1 MISCSIRIPK
11 LTGGQTT
18 TQVKFILSLMIVIW
32 QKRSCLI
39 WFWINIA
46 NLEISNSFNSF
57 HPKPARHVVNNLTS
71 SSSWTLPL
79 LPPAMP
85 PHFTVRLETRWRCW
99 WYPRP
104 CHPWKNRCSIGSRR
118 QRLLKPFRKCLV
130 TMTRRLAEMKRLDF
144 GDFFWWYQ
152 MGDRYSRSFIDSLD
166 CPSTVWQEFQHCL
179 AVEYVSNFEYL
190 SMPGCLS
197 HQKTTTHFFYRNWF
211 SNSGNASIVCFNQG
225 FRSTFEDGPT
235 TPMAS
240 LHQHDEA
247 YTCLA
252 CPLSW
257 WLQPPLRGWT
267 AVGGWYG
274 FLVVCHP
281 WLQCTRTQCCSY

>member
-18 TQVKFILSLMIVIW
+18 KQVKFILSLMIVIL
-32 QKRSCLI
+32 QKTKLSYLI
-39 WFWINIA
+39 LNHHCQSWNLQFIQFIPSQTCQARGQQPHFILFLDTSPFAASNATALHRAVGNEVEVLTVPKALPPMEEPLQNWLQAPEVAEAISKMLGKNDQKIGGDEAPWF
-46 NLEISNSFNSF
+46 LEI
-57 HPKPARHVVNNLTS
+57 
-71 SSSWTLPL
+71 
-79 LPPAMP
+79 
-85 PHFTVRLETRWRCW
+85 
-99 WYPRP
+99 
-104 CHPWKNRCSIGSRR
+104 
-118 QRLLKPFRKCLV
+118 
-130 TMTRRLAEMKRLDF
+130 
-144 GDFFWWYQ
+144 WWYQ
-152 MGDRYSRSFIDSLD
+152 IGDRYSRSFIDSLD
-166 CPSTVWQEFQHCL
+166 CPSTGWQEFQHCL